1 MYALAFD
8 MVISDLQKYYGEP
21 YNKAYYEIKELLK
34 KNGFEWVQGSTYM
47 TMNDDL
53 TALVKTVMELS
64 KIEWFKKSVRD
75 LRGFKVESWSNF
87 TDLVKNS
94 YNRRLSSN
102 PGVAYF
108 FFLLILFKYFS
119 LKPWKLRG
127 IVVFLHH
134 KSVKRFKRRWI

>member
-21 YNKAYYEIKELLK
+21 YNEIKELLK

>member
-75 LRGFKVESWSNF
+75 LRGLKVGR
-87 TDLVKNS
+87 T
-94 YNRRLSSN
+94 
-102 PGVAYF
+102 
-108 FFLLILFKYFS
+108 LLIWLKTHRIGDSPPIRESPIFS
-119 LKPWKLRG
+119 LSPSQHFFPKTLEVTRESRIFAEEKL
-127 IVVFLHH
+127 H
-134 KSVKRFKRRWI
+134 SAN

>member
-1 MYALAFD
+1 MYAIAFD

-75 LRGFKVESWSNF
+75 LREDSKLKVGR
-87 TDLVKNS
+87 T
-94 YNRRLSSN
+94 
-102 PGVAYF
+102 
-108 FFLLILFKYFS
+108 LLIWLNTHRIGDSPPIRDRLFVCPAFFRPVR
-119 LKPWKLRG
+119 LARPEG
-127 IVVFLHH
+127 
-134 KSVKRFKRRWI
+134 

>member
-1 MYALAFD
+1 
-8 MVISDLQKYYGEP
+8 
-21 YNKAYYEIKELLK
+21 
-34 KNGFEWVQGSTYM
+34 M

-94 YNRRLSSN
+94 
-102 PGVAYF
+102 
-108 FFLLILFKYFS
+108 IE
-119 LKPWKLRG
+119 
-127 IVVFLHH
+127 
-134 KSVKRFKRRWI
+134 

>member
-21 YNKAYYEIKELLK
+21 YNKAYNEIKELLK

-94 YNRRLSSN
+94 
-102 PGVAYF
+102 
-108 FFLLILFKYFS
+108 
-119 LKPWKLRG
+119 
-127 IVVFLHH
+127 
-134 KSVKRFKRRWI
+134 